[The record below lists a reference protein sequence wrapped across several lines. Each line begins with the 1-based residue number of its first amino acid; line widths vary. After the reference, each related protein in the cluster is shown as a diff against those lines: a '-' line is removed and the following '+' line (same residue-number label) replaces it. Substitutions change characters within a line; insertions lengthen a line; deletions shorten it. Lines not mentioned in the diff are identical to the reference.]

1 MTRAE
6 KYLFLMEI
14 CAVAMDLKQLNAL
27 VTVAEA
33 GSVTRAAE
41 LLHLVQPAV
50 TRQIKALE
58 DELGVPLFDRT
69 RTGMRT
75 TEAGSALVER
85 ARRALTE
92 LDRAR
97 AELAP
102 TPGVVTGIVTL
113 GLLESTAELLAEP
126 LVARLSQDHPGIEL
140 RLQTAYSGHLQRWLD
155 EGDLDLSL
163 QYNITGSPSLNVTQL
178 VREQLWI
185 AAPAPAGLR
194 RDRPVPF
201 AEAAAHPL
209 VLPTTGHGLRTLID
223 GGARRAG
230 LALDGTVST
239 NSMALQK
246 KLAQAG
252 HGWTILPAVGLTG
265 EIATGLLCAAPLT
278 EPEVWRTVVL
288 AMPRTG
294 RVPAAVDIVAR
305 EVASQIGIAVTDQ
318 RWPAAELV
326 SD

>member
-1 MTRAE
+1 
-6 KYLFLMEI
+6 
-14 CAVAMDLKQLNAL
+14 MDLKQLNAL

-102 TPGVVTGIVTL
+102 TAGVVTGIVTL

-126 LVARLSQDHPGIEL
+126 LVTRITQEHPGIEL
-140 RLQTAYSGHLQRWLD
+140 RLQTAYSGHLRRWLD

-163 QYNITGSPSLNVTQL
+163 LYNITGSPSLNVTEL

-185 AAPAPAGLR
+185 AAPVQFGLR
-194 RDRPVPF
+194 ADQPVPF
-201 AEAAAHPL
+201 TEAAVHPL
-209 VLPTTGHGLRTLID
+209 VLPTTGHGVRTVID
-223 GGARRAG
+223 GGAQRAG
-230 LALDGTVST
+230 LTLESTVST

-252 HGWTILPAVGLTG
+252 HGWTILPAIGLAG
-265 EIATGLLCAAPLT
+265 EVAEGLLCAAPLS

-305 EVASQIGIAVTDQ
+305 EVIRQIRIAVTEG
-318 RWPAAELV
+318 RWSAAELV
-326 SD
+326 TE